1 MSHKKPLT
9 IASRIRSFG
18 YAFKGIATLV
28 QQEPNAKLHFLATVV
43 VIVAGIWQDISSME
57 WIALAI
63 AIGLVWIAEAF
74 NTALE
79 MFCDLA
85 TEGKWHP
92 VVKKIKDISAAAVLI
107 AAAVSVSVA
116 LFVFLL

>member
-1 MSHKKPLT
+1 M
-9 IASRIRSFG
+9 R
-18 YAFKGIATLV
+18 
-28 QQEPNAKLHFLATVV
+28 QEPNVKLHLLATIA
-43 VIVAGIWQDISSME
+43 VIAVGWWQKVSAME
-57 WIALAI
+57 WIALSI

-92 VVKKIKDISAAAVLI
+92 MVKKIKDISAAAVLI
-107 AAAVSVSVA
+107 AAAVSIVVA
-116 LFVFLL
+116 LFVFLG